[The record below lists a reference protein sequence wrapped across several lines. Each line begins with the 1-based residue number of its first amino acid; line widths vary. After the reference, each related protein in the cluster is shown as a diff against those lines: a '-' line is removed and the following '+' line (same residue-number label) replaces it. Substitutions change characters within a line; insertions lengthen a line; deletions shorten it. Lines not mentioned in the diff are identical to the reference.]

1 MSSAI
6 DKADSTASPTN
17 NNKTNKKWT
26 PNLAGTGT
34 DEGQASNT
42 TATSTTTPAQAEA
55 STRSSLESDVLG
67 ENHLDEKENQTQ
79 QQQQGRNPQDPTMR
93 TTDEARQQQQQQQKP
108 NDTKPSPETKS
119 SNNDRPSTP
128 TKTKQSLSLS
138 MIPMKKRKRGR
149 YVRVA
154 PVQDASSNAAP
165 GEVTSFSKP
174 SSNAQIM
181 TFPPIPRNQYTA
193 TLRRRA
199 IRKFDEGGGSSAPSS
214 VITIKSV
221 GSSVGGGGG
230 GAAAA
235 AAAAA
240 SPVLIGVVPEEDD
253 PNYEEYGDISL
264 GMKLIVAGGR
274 VIVQK
279 LIPLSDG
286 RASPAQLVGVIQRG
300 DVLLSI
306 DNLSLVNLPID
317 QLMEG
322 LKPLSSPVGENG
334 SYQRLMTLRF
344 ETGGSV
350 GLALLQNHEKA
361 QAATKERT
369 ENGMDAA
376 NDMFSLFPM
385 VDQLSG
391 QPLFEEQLCQPKK
404 TLVLAEDSKTKVL
417 RTDDGADYAEE
428 KKTTP
433 RAGSSY
439 VLAGKTVD
447 HHNNKNETAD
457 TLISSMLAEQRSH
470 DRKRFASEFFIY
482 KDDLSVWLRTS
493 MGMKYGTGGG
503 RNKHGSSVGGGV
515 GMTQAERVEKG
526 TKVMAVVKALS
537 YNMEDMDRGK
547 DMRSFQRWNTTL
559 SLRSRASVRR
569 RHVLDSASL
578 PAHGRGDS
586 HQHSAIDELGSVD
599 SRCSGASLDGVDG
612 DELLLGLAAHDGI
625 WRKQVIEALNN
636 SIAEM
641 ERNGNAEDEQEPDDD
656 EGIIAHD
663 IDAAITK
670 ELGTFLFGENMSR
683 IITKKKKSYA
693 LPPEEVT
700 SVLFDLTT
708 NIASSAPDEIT
719 LFPGQPSASTSN
731 QGSSSQAATPNKKK
745 QVAAGVQSSDVI
757 LATRF
762 ILEEA
767 LPIWLHS
774 FRPLPWEERR
784 VLWPKVRYAS
794 TTSDSYGG
802 TNTIFSDDSLT
813 VDSAGSTRT
822 SPQGKNLR
830 EIIEDQELD
839 IEARAET

>member
-1 MSSAI
+1 M
-6 DKADSTASPTN
+6 
-17 NNKTNKKWT
+17 
-26 PNLAGTGT
+26 
-34 DEGQASNT
+34 
-42 TATSTTTPAQAEA
+42 
-55 STRSSLESDVLG
+55 
-67 ENHLDEKENQTQ
+67 
-79 QQQQGRNPQDPTMR
+79 
-93 TTDEARQQQQQQQKP
+93 
-108 NDTKPSPETKS
+108 
-119 SNNDRPSTP
+119 
-128 TKTKQSLSLS
+128 
-138 MIPMKKRKRGR
+138 
-149 YVRVA
+149 
-154 PVQDASSNAAP
+154 
-165 GEVTSFSKP
+165 
-174 SSNAQIM
+174 
-181 TFPPIPRNQYTA
+181 
-193 TLRRRA
+193 
-199 IRKFDEGGGSSAPSS
+199 
-214 VITIKSV
+214 
-221 GSSVGGGGG
+221 
-230 GAAAA
+230 
-235 AAAAA
+235 
-240 SPVLIGVVPEEDD
+240 
-253 PNYEEYGDISL
+253 
-264 GMKLIVAGGR
+264 
-274 VIVQK
+274 
-279 LIPLSDG
+279 
-286 RASPAQLVGVIQRG
+286 VGVIQRG

-322 LKPLSSPVGENG
+322 LKPLSSPIGENG
-334 SYQRLMTLRF
+334 SYQRLLTLRF

-361 QAATKERT
+361 QEATKERT

-391 QPLFEEQLCQPKK
+391 LPLFEEQLYQPPKK
-404 TLVLAEDSKTKVL
+404 TLVLAAENKPK
-417 RTDDGADYAEE
+417 TDDGAEYDDE
-428 KKTTP
+428 KKTAR

-439 VLAGKTVD
+439 VLGKNVVHD
-447 HHNNKNETAD
+447 NNETAD
-457 TLISSMLAEQRSH
+457 TLMSSVLAKQRSL

-493 MGMKYGTGGG
+493 IGMKYGTGGSG
-503 RNKHGSSVGGGV
+503 NKHGGGGM

-586 HQHSAIDELGSVD
+586 HQHSAIDEIDSVD
-599 SRCSGASLDGVDG
+599 SRYSGASLDGVDG
-612 DELLLGLAAHDGI
+612 DELLLRMAAHDGI

-641 ERNGNAEDEQEPDDD
+641 ERNVKAEDEQDPGED
-656 EGIIAHD
+656 EGITAHD
-663 IDAAITK
+663 IDSAITK
-670 ELGTFLFGENMSR
+670 ELGTFLFGESMAR

-719 LFPGQPSASTSN
+719 LFPGQPSASTSH

-745 QVAAGVQSSDVI
+745 QGAAGAQSSDVF